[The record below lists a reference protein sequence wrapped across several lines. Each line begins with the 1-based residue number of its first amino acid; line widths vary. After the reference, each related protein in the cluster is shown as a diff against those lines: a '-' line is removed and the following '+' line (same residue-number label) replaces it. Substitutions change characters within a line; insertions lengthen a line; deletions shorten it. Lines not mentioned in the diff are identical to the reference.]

1 MSELAELEQQIAV
14 PFPVR
19 EKPEGVRVLAPTG
32 EIGYVPEEFLEE
44 AIAAGAK
51 VLTAEEMKQMR
62 QEIFMQHA
70 IFKEKHQ
77 RPARRRR
84 RSIVRGGR
92 L

>member
-1 MSELAELEQQIAV
+1 MSELSELEQQIAV

-19 EKPEGVRVLAPTG
+19 EKPEGVRILAPTG
-32 EIGYVPEEFLEE
+32 EIGFVPAEQLEE

-51 VLTAEEMKQMR
+51 VVTPELMKEMR

-70 IFKEKHQ
+70 IFRDKHQ
-77 RPARRRR
+77 RPKQRKR

-92 L
+92 R